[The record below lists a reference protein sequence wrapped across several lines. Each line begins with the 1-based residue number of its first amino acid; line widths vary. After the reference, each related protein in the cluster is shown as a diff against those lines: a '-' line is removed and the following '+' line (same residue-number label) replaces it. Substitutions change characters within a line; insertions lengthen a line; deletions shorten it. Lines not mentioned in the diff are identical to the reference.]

1 MELWSGG
8 RGAADPRRGTRDEGV
23 GAEGHVAGWPCR
35 DRSHNRRESG
45 RDHPGRPRRDS
56 HGSRRAMITPRR
68 LAALVL
74 LSALWADC
82 RNPPPPQSRQLQ
94 AAQQREAAYRANN
107 RGVAQMEQDAYA
119 DAARAFRE
127 ALTADAELRLA
138 RINLAI
144 ALYHA
149 GQLPE
154 ALQAASD
161 ARRESPDAPQPAYVL
176 GLIARA
182 QGQPQAAVDAFMRV
196 LAIDPSDIGSK
207 LNLAMV
213 RLGQGRYQEAVALC
227 RAVLADEPYNPT
239 PAYNLALALARAG
252 DEGVSAQAMRQFEPL
267 RNGPDA
273 VP

>member
-45 RDHPGRPRRDS
+45 RDRPGRRRRDPQ
-56 HGSRRAMITPRR
+56 GSRPAMITPRR

-74 LSALWADC
+74 LSALGADG
-82 RNPPPPQSRQLQ
+82 RNPPPPQSRQVQ
-94 AAQQREAAYRANN
+94 AARQREAAYRANN

-127 ALTADAELRLA
+127 ALTTDAGLRLA
-138 RINLAI
+138 RVNLAI

-154 ALQAASD
+154 ALQAANHPP
-161 ARRESPDAPQPAYVL
+161 RGPPDAPQPAYVL
-176 GLIARA
+176 GPIAPPQA
-182 QGQPQAAVDAFMRV
+182 HPQAAVGGFR
-196 LAIDPSDIGSK
+196 
-207 LNLAMV
+207 
-213 RLGQGRYQEAVALC
+213 
-227 RAVLADEPYNPT
+227 
-239 PAYNLALALARAG
+239 
-252 DEGVSAQAMRQFEPL
+252 PL
-267 RNGPDA
+267 
-273 VP
+273 